1 MVMSEKVVSSNEL
14 NDRAQQLLKT
24 LVECY
29 IRDGQPVGS
38 RTLARS
44 SDLDLSAASIRNVMA
59 DLEEL
64 GLVTSPHTSAGRVPT
79 AQGYRMFINSLLRVQ
94 LLESEEVQRLQRQ
107 LAGETP
113 EAELLARASR
123 LLSGVTH
130 MAGLVTVPRR
140 ERASLRH
147 VEFVPLSDN
156 RVLAIFVVN
165 DSEVQ
170 NHVIHT
176 ERRFSP
182 SELTQAANYL
192 NSQYAGKELKE
203 VRRGVVRAMQEAK
216 DTATALLQAVMD
228 VAEQAHTVNQ
238 RDYVLAGQTN
248 LMSFTEFSN
257 VGALRQLFEAF
268 AEKRD
273 ILHLLDQCLTTNGVQ
288 IFIGDESGYEVLG
301 NCSVVTSPYSVD
313 GKTIGVLG
321 VIGPTRMAYERI
333 IPLVDVTA
341 KLLGAALNSR
351 Q

>member
-1 MVMSEKVVSSNEL
+1 MSSNEL
-14 NDRAQQLLKT
+14 NERAQQLLKT

-44 SDLDLSAASIRNVMA
+44 SDLDLSPASIRNVMA

-79 AQGYRMFINSLLRVQ
+79 AQGYRVFVDSLLRVQ
-94 LLESEEVQRLQRQ
+94 LLESEEVQQLQRQ
-107 LAGETP
+107 LALGETP
-113 EAELLARASR
+113 ISELVGRASR
-123 LLSGVTH
+123 LLSGVTR

-140 ERASLRH
+140 ERALLRH
-147 VEFVPLSDN
+147 VEFVALSDN
-156 RVLAIFVVN
+156 RVLAIFVIN

-176 ERRFSP
+176 ERDFTP

-192 NSQYAGKELKE
+192 NRHCIGKELNA
-203 VRRGVVRAMQEAK
+203 VRADVVGAMREAK
-216 DTATALLQAVMD
+216 DLATSLLQAAME
-228 VAEQAHTVNQ
+228 VAERAQQGADQ

-248 LMSFTEFSN
+248 LMDFSEFSN
-257 VGALRQLFEAF
+257 VGELRQLFDAF

-273 ILHLLDQCLTTNGVQ
+273 ILHLLDQCLGSNGVQ
-288 IFIGDESGYEVLG
+288 IFIGDESGYQVLG
-301 NCSVVTSPYSVD
+301 NCSVVTAPYGVD
-313 GKTIGVLG
+313 GKTLGVLG
-321 VIGPTRMAYERI
+321 VIGPTRMAYERV
-333 IPLVDVTA
+333 IPIVDVTA

-351 Q
+351 H